1 MSSSLRL
8 LIKYPTRSRPEQF
21 LSVLTKMVNTAKHP
35 ELLTFLVS
43 FDVDDESMNGSILQ
57 RASQIHNG
65 ITFVAGTSR
74 NKVHAINRDM
84 EMAGDW
90 DIVVVASDDMIP
102 QVEGWDEEIRNG
114 FMELDSELPN
124 FETGYLGHSIV
135 YPNLDKALWFFDG
148 HQHRICTLVVMG
160 KDRYNKFNYIYHP
173 DYISLW
179 CDNEWTEVNQPVKN
193 ETILFKH
200 EHPAWGGGLEMDALY
215 QRNEGY
221 FTVDEATY
229 MRRKSLNFPI

>member
-1 MSSSLRL
+1 MKL

-21 LSVLTKMVNTAKHP
+21 LAVLTRMVQTASKP
-35 ELLTFLVS
+35 ELLSFLVS
-43 FDVDDESMNGSILQ
+43 YDVDDESMSGAIIQ

-84 EMAGDW
+84 DMAGEW
-90 DIVVVASDDMIP
+90 DVVLVASDDMIP
-102 QVEGWDEEIRNG
+102 QVNGWDDVIREG
-114 FMELDSELPN
+114 FA
-124 FETGYLGHSIV
+124 TGWYAQGDPPEMT
-135 YPNLDKALWFFDG
+135 YNLDQALWFFDG
-148 HQHRICTLVVMG
+148 YQHRICTLVVMG
-160 KDRYNKFNYIYHP
+160 RDRYNKFGYIYHP
-173 DYISLW
+173 EYISLW
-179 CDNEWTEVNQPVKN
+179 CDNEWTEVNNPVKN

-200 EHPAWGGGLEMDALY
+200 EHPAWGGGLAMDALY

-221 FTVDEATY
+221 FKADEATY

>member
-1 MSSSLRL
+1 MSLKL

-21 LSVLTKMVNTAKHP
+21 LSVLTKMVNTSKHP

-43 FDVDDESMNGSILQ
+43 FDVDDESMNGAILQ

-84 EMAGDW
+84 EMAGEW
-90 DIVVVASDDMIP
+90 DIVLVASDDMIP
-102 QVEGWDEEIRNG
+102 QVEGWDEIIREG
-114 FMELDSELPN
+114 FKTASIGSETAIEHN
-124 FETGYLGHSIV
+124 
-135 YPNLDKALWFFDG
+135 NLDQCLWFFDG

-173 DYISLW
+173 DYVSLW

-221 FTVDEATY
+221 FKLDEATY